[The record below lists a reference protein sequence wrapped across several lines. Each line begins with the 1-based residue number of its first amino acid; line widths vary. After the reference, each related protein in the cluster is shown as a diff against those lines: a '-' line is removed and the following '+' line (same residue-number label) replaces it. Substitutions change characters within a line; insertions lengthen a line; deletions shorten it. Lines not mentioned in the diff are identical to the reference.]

1 MRIISITILLLTSF
15 SGFAQQF
22 KPVKN
27 EDVKAN
33 YEKAFLEIKGMLEG
47 TTETNFKKAVT

>member
-1 MRIISITILLLTSF
+1 MKPILITILLLTSL

-47 TTETNFKKAVT
+47 TTET